1 MIQKQEKTEESKGLG
16 QQPLDEQISASS
28 QKRKYPRLSPEV
40 LGVII
45 AIALAT
51 GIRVAVISLGWQ
63 TTNSDED
70 TMGLM
75 ALHIAYRGELP
86 VFFYGQNY
94 MGALEAYIGALL
106 FHLLGPS
113 LFSLRLGLVFL
124 FDLFLLVMYLLARLL
139 YTKRLALATIF
150 LLCFGSTE
158 NFTRQIKA
166 VGGALETI
174 LFSSLM
180 LLLASWLVLS
190 YSPETPLCRL
200 RGPGPGHGP
209 GPMEPYAGHTFHLR
223 RSAAART
230 VLPQRIAHTRRRGFT
245 PRWVHRGTLAVDH
258 L

>member
-1 MIQKQEKTEESKGLG
+1 MIQKPEKAEEGKSREHEHS
-16 QQPLDEQISASS
+16 DERKAVSG
-28 QKRKYPRLSPEV
+28 QKRKYLGLSPSV
-40 LGVII
+40 LGVLI

-51 GIRVAVISLGWQ
+51 AIRVALISLGWQ

-75 ALHIAYRGELP
+75 ALHIAYRGEFP

-150 LLCFGSTE
+150 
-158 NFTRQIKA
+158 
-166 VGGALETI
+166 
-174 LFSSLM
+174 
-180 LLLASWLVLS
+180 
-190 YSPETPLCRL
+190 
-200 RGPGPGHGP
+200 
-209 GPMEPYAGHTFHLR
+209 
-223 RSAAART
+223 
-230 VLPQRIAHTRRRGFT
+230 
-245 PRWVHRGTLAVDH
+245 
-258 L
+258 